1 VSNILIV
8 ESEND
13 GTFMKAIVKKLN
25 CDIEVEPPIY
35 KIDEYKPLSGLDE
48 TKLTHALKALKAELP
63 KRDIEDIVKI
73 GIIIDIDNSSEQE
86 RLGLVNQ
93 CIKNVFGPET
103 ETLSNTKQFIDISGD
118 NGTKAKLACY
128 FTNFEG
134 QGELETLLKAI
145 KAKES
150 PHADCLNEWRT
161 CIESQGQ
168 QIGRKDFD
176 KFWVSIYLRYDTC
189 SNQEQ
194 TQAGKKCSMSTAG
207 FKYVMEHKEGIWD
220 WDNPALNDLKEF
232 FKLFC

>member
-1 VSNILIV
+1 MSNILIV

-48 TKLTHALKALKAELP
+48 TKLTNALKALKAELP

-73 GIIIDIDNSSEQE
+73 GIIIDIDNYSEQE
-86 RLGLVNQ
+86 RLEFVNR
-93 CIKNVFGPET
+93 CIKPLFEA
-103 ETLSNTKQFIDISGD
+103 ERLSCTKQFIDISGD

-150 PHADCLNEWRT
+150 PHADCLDSWKK
-161 CIESQGQ
+161 CIKGQGED
-168 QIGRKDFD
+168 ISDKNFD
-176 KFWVSIYLRYDTC
+176 KFWINIYLRYDTC

-194 TQAGKKCSMSTAG
+194 TQAGKKCSMSTSG
-207 FKYVMEHKEGIWD
+207 FKYVMEHKEDIWN
-220 WDNPALNDLKEF
+220 WDHPALDDLKEF
-232 FKLFC
+232 FTLFC